1 MHFHF
6 QAGIKTNKIM
16 IALEP
21 EAAFTFCKEFSD
33 FEQRAGG
40 MDVFSPRQRYLIL
53 NARGKVKSREDY
65 KINIK

>member
-1 MHFHF
+1 
-6 QAGIKTNKIM
+6 M